1 MATCKSSK
9 LSIPDCIPKITKY
22 WSPKLVASINNS
34 YDVKVAKL
42 SGEFVWHSHQDTD
55 ELFYIISGRVVIQL
69 NEPGR
74 DSGLDDVTLN
84 EGDIFVVP
92 KGIRHCPTT
101 IDGKE
106 AVVLLMEPSGVINT
120 GDAGHVDGRSNA
132 VEDIRSV
139 N

>member
-1 MATCKSSK
+1 MIFVVTTHNLWTNNNIMATCKSSK

-69 NEPGR
+69 N
-74 DSGLDDVTLN
+74 V
-84 EGDIFVVP
+84 
-92 KGIRHCPTT
+92 
-101 IDGKE
+101 
-106 AVVLLMEPSGVINT
+106 GVDT
-120 GDAGHVDGRSNA
+120 NA
-132 VEDIRSV
+132 LFLYSHSYS
-139 N
+139 